1 MIGGGGGVGGGGV
14 LSLSFSFPSALCDAL
29 SGPAVLQN
37 DDARSAR
44 SEGDKREERE
54 EESRGWRQQSKT
66 EREIDRLLWVGRQMI
81 LGMLKSL

>member
-1 MIGGGGGVGGGGV
+1 M

-44 SEGDKREERE
+44 SEGDEREQREERE
-54 EESRGWRQQSKT
+54 EGSRGLRQQSKT
-66 EREIDRLLWVGRQMI
+66 EREIDRLLWVGRQRRATNDFGDI
-81 LGMLKSL
+81 KKSAQ